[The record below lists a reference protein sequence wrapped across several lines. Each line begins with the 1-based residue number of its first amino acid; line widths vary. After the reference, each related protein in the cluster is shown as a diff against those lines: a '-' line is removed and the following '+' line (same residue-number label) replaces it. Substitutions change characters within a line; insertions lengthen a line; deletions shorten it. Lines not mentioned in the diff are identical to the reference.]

1 VTTSPPPH
9 GLTERAYLAA
19 RRRSIDPRLSPVV
32 RRQALDDL
40 QQLRRGPL
48 GAYRAA
54 ELDDQLLLG
63 HLNALTDSPG
73 TGHGT
78 TRALPAPRR
87 HTDRIPA

>member
-1 VTTSPPPH
+1 MTTSPPPH

-54 ELDDQLLLG
+54 ELDDQLL
-63 HLNALTDSPG
+63 AAAIDRAEAT
-73 TGHGT
+73 TGE
-78 TRALPAPRR
+78 RS
-87 HTDRIPA
+87 